1 MSIMNEYIVDGVAI
15 LTDLYNL
22 QTEALLYETE
32 LIVLTKDEFLAM
44 LYIDGILLT
53 TLVVVNYIMAVVVED
68 HTVLQNL
75 SDAGAFV
82 LISSLQYLYT
92 AFGIGSHTTGE
103 EMSAGTE
110 AEFCR
115 AERILNG
122 SVG

>member
-1 MSIMNEYIVDGVAI
+1 M
-15 LTDLYNL
+15 
-22 QTEALLYETE
+22 LYETE

-115 AERILNG
+115 TEGILNRAVRARLRNETTG
-122 SVG
+122 

>member
-115 AERILNG
+115 TEGILNG